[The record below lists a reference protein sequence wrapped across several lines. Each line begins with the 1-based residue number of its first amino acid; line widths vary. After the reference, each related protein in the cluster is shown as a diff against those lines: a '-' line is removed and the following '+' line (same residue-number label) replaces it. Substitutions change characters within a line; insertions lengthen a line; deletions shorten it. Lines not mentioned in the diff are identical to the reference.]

1 MKTAVCDRLFLAA
14 LVLTTVTISLREPDS
29 LSHVLMLLGGVP
41 AQVLIG
47 LLAVT
52 AIAALVDAF
61 INDVLPDRYSWHC
74 GIVYRQA
81 AWIALAVLLAGYAWI
96 SSRYH
101 AGQWLTVVYALYAA
115 RAAGIAFQDLNA
127 EAKRRTGRRRAGDQ
141 PLPTATHGR
150 THARG
155 SRDA

>member
-1 MKTAVCDRLFLAA
+1 MKTAVCDRLFLAG
-14 LVLTTVTISLREPDS
+14 LVLTTVAISVLENES

-41 AQVLIG
+41 AQVLLA
-47 LLAVT
+47 LLFV
-52 AIAALVDAF
+52 AALAALGDVF
-61 INDVLPDRYSWHC
+61 VNDVLPDRFSWHC

-81 AWIALAVLLAGYAWI
+81 AWIALAVLLAAYAWV

-101 AGQWLTVVYALYAA
+101 VGHWLTVVYALYAA

-141 PLPTATHGR
+141 PLPNTTHGR
-150 THARG
+150 AHARG
-155 SRDA
+155 NRDA